1 MEKKMIKKILAVLMI
16 IMIMSTDF
24 VVLGSNII
32 SYALESDSA
41 TNNKNIEFSTYF
53 KNAKGEKVETLQTSI
68 KAENLKLY
76 AEVTVKNEGYL
87 SDATLELQ
95 DSNFNIKNN
104 ILSDL
109 VANIDGNKVTL
120 KQINAGTTAVVELDI
135 EPAIGDTLTSEML
148 VKASNLKLTGKYM
161 ETSYKGLSIDATRT
175 VSLDLQADES
185 AVAELETDIITNK
198 VFSID
203 GTNKRVVQLLVKSRL
218 SDNQY
223 PVKQTTISVDVPTL
237 SEKEPEKVEVVSLG
251 TNATNGT
258 TELTTEDWKN
268 ENGKV
273 EIILKNENNIIKWNK
288 DCYDELVVT
297 FIYEESVDASKVEIN
312 TNSEIIVHNSETEY
326 TATYTKVIEN
336 SEPNGII
343 TTQSEISSS
352 GIYKG
357 QIASNISA
365 QYNTKTTLRITN
377 AEIPEKITIKET
389 PDVFTTAETEFV
401 ANTKYISTKINKEKM
416 LYIFGQDGNI
426 SIENGSTTALINKDS
441 EVDENGDVIINYQVP
456 SNELLITTSKPVN
469 PGILEINHT
478 KATTENTYTTAQL
491 NTVETLTTR
500 NIETGTVSVDKVEQT
515 VVENSSESSLEV
527 QDTVS
532 KAEFTVNK
540 DALSTMTTNEN
551 VVLGVKL
558 ITDGVQYDLYKNPT
572 IKIQLPSSVENVVMN
587 GVTPLYAD
595 DFTVSSKYDNTNKVI
610 EIALKGEQTSHPETE
625 ATQLYLQLN
634 LDITLSKLAPSK
646 TDKIVMTY
654 TNENAT
660 QYDGGTTGSGVI
672 EKEIAISAP
681 SGLITMHNSST
692 YNIEGING
700 VSEDKQLIQ
709 VSDNDIAKDI
719 NFDIALVNNTGVNA
733 KNIRIFGKLPTAGNV
748 ISDSEE
754 ANTLQTALKSITA
767 QNATI
772 YYSENANA
780 TTNTENSANGW
791 TTTLLPNAKVFLI
804 KLDTLDVESNYTASY
819 TVQLPSPIPKDAM
832 SYAKY
837 EVLYDTDV
845 ETDVEIE
852 SIAIGFA
859 TPTEI
864 KLETSISAQVGND
877 TINSGDT
884 IKAGEVIKYTM
895 TVKNN
900 GAQELKNI
908 ELKSNVPDG
917 TVYVTPEEDYVYDET
932 SYYKENIDVAEVK
945 ETIQSLAAGATYTT
959 TYEVRVKSDLTSEK
973 QISNKAVA
981 IYDGTSIESAE
992 LTNKIVPAPIR
1003 VTIKNIVD
1011 EESSLISGGT
1021 VQYLVTIENMSD
1033 QDIANIDL
1041 QLISNNLK
1049 ITRLYDADDLFFMED
1064 SIPEKINIE
1073 EIKAN
1078 ESIWI
1083 KIQGNSVENSEQVD
1097 IMAIAKDSNGDTYR
1111 SNKWIDIL
1119 EKVDSKIFLS
1129 SPQDKEYIREGDIV
1143 EYNIVVENTG
1153 NVSGNIEVID
1163 NVSEYLEI
1171 QSISVD
1177 GNVILQTTETA
1188 KTDTY
1193 ISKLS
1198 NNISQF
1204 IYVEAGDKATM
1215 TIITRVKNITED
1227 IDAKTITNK
1236 AEARMFQMTKS
1247 TSEEVTHILKV
1258 TSENIKNVIN
1268 GKAWLDQNLN
1278 GAKDNEETPLSGI
1291 KVKLYDVKTDDYLK
1305 DNDGIVIETTT
1316 NEKGEYAFT
1325 KIPNGKYIVLF
1336 EYDTNEYELT
1346 YYMKDGVDDSINSKV
1361 VLKNITI
1368 NGEEKT
1374 YAVTDTINLE
1384 DNISNINIGLK
1395 EKLIFDLQLNKYIS
1409 KISVQNSKGTKTYDY
1424 KDSTFEK
1431 VEINRK
1437 QIVGSVVVLEYTIKV
1452 RNNGEITGYAN
1463 NIIDY
1468 LSSGLTFSSELN
1480 PDWYLSGNEL
1490 YTKKLANEPIN
1501 PGEEKEVKLI
1511 LTKTMTSENTGVV
1524 NNRAE
1529 IADAY
1534 NEYGNAD
1541 INSTPNNNISGEND
1555 MGSADV
1561 IIGIAT
1567 GGTTIGYIILTFI
1580 NIILIGI
1587 AIKLMIQNNII
1598 KIKKERR

>member
-1 MEKKMIKKILAVLMI
+1 MEKKIVKKILAILLV
-16 IMIMSTDF
+16 IMLISTDF
-24 VVLGSNII
+24 FVLGSNLI
-32 SYALESDSA
+32 SYATETNSA
-41 TNNKNIEFSTYF
+41 TNNKNIDFSAYF

-76 AEVTVKNEGYL
+76 AEITVKNEGYL

-104 ILSDL
+104 ILSDSI
-109 VANIDGNKVTL
+109 ASINGNKVIL
-120 KQINAGTTAVVELDI
+120 KQINAGTKVIVELDI
-135 EPAIGDTLTSEML
+135 EPSIGDTLTKEML
-148 VKASNLKLTGKYM
+148 LKASDLKLTGKYM
-161 ETSYKGLSIDATRT
+161 ETSYKGLSIEATRD
-175 VSLDLQADES
+175 VSLNLQADAS
-185 AVAELETDIITNK
+185 ASAELETDIITNK

-203 GTNKRVVQLLVKSRL
+203 GTNKRIVQLLVKSRL

-223 PVKQTTISVDVPTL
+223 PIKQTVISVDVPTL
-237 SEKEPEKVEVVSLG
+237 SEKEPEEVDVVSLG
-251 TNATNGT
+251 TMATNGKT
-258 TELTTEDWKN
+258 SIETEEWKN
-268 ENGKV
+268 ENGKI
-273 EIILKNENNIIKWNK
+273 EITLKNEDSTIKWNK
-288 DCYDELVVT
+288 DSYDELVVT
-297 FIYEESVDASKVEIN
+297 LIYEESVDASRVEIN
-312 TNSEIIVHNSETEY
+312 TNSEITVHNSETKY
-326 TATYTKVIEN
+326 TATYTKGIEN

-343 TTQSEISSS
+343 TTQSKISSS

-365 QYNTKTTLRITN
+365 QYNTTTTLRLTN
-377 AEIPEKITIKET
+377 AEIPEKIVIKES
-389 PDVFTTAETEFV
+389 PDILETENSEMNV
-401 ANTKYISTKINKEKM
+401 NTKYISTKINKEKM
-416 LYIFGQDGNI
+416 LEILGQDGNI

-441 EVDENGDVIINYQVP
+441 EVDESGDVVISYQNP
-456 SNELLITTSKPVN
+456 CSGLIITTSKPEKA
-469 PGILEINHT
+469 GTLEINHT
-478 KATTENTYTTAQL
+478 KDITENTYTTAQIDEIKTL
-491 NTVETLTTR
+491 KTKNTV
-500 NIETGTVSVDKVEQT
+500 TGTISVDKVEQT

-540 DALSTMTTNEN
+540 DALSTMTTNKD

-572 IKIQLPSSVENVVMN
+572 IKIQLPSSVENIAVN
-587 GVTPLYAD
+587 EATPLYAD
-595 DFTVSSKYDNTNKVI
+595 DFTVSSSYDKTNKVI
-610 EIALKGEQTSHPETE
+610 EIALTGEQTTHPETE

-634 LDITLSKLAPSK
+634 LDITLSKLTPSK

-660 QYDGGTTGSGVI
+660 QYDGGTTENGII

-700 VSEDKQLIQ
+700 ISEDKQLIQ

-719 NFDIALVNNTGVNA
+719 NFDIALVNNTGANVR
-733 KNIRIFGKLPTAGNV
+733 NIRIFGKLPTVGNV
-748 ISDSEE
+748 ISGVEE
-754 ANTLQTALKSITA
+754 ANTLQTALKGITA

-804 KLDTLDVESNYTASY
+804 KLDTLDTESNYTAAY

-832 SYAKY
+832 SYTEY

-877 TINSGDT
+877 TINNGDT
-884 IKAGEVIKYTM
+884 IKAGEVIRYTM

-917 TVYVTPEEDYVYDET
+917 TAYVTPEEDYVYDEI
-932 SYYKENIDVAEVK
+932 SYYKENMDETEVK

-1011 EESSLISGGT
+1011 EERSLISGGT

-1033 QDIANIDL
+1033 QDITNIDL

-1119 EKVDSKIFLS
+1119 EKVESKIFLS

-1171 QSISVD
+1171 QSISV
-1177 GNVILQTTETA
+1177 
-1188 KTDTY
+1188 
-1193 ISKLS
+1193 
-1198 NNISQF
+1198 
-1204 IYVEAGDKATM
+1204 
-1215 TIITRVKNITED
+1215 
-1227 IDAKTITNK
+1227 
-1236 AEARMFQMTKS
+1236 
-1247 TSEEVTHILKV
+1247 
-1258 TSENIKNVIN
+1258 N
-1268 GKAWLDQNLN
+1268 G
-1278 GAKDNEETPLSGI
+1278 
-1291 KVKLYDVKTDDYLK
+1291 
-1305 DNDGIVIETTT
+1305 
-1316 NEKGEYAFT
+1316 
-1325 KIPNGKYIVLF
+1325 
-1336 EYDTNEYELT
+1336 
-1346 YYMKDGVDDSINSKV
+1346 
-1361 VLKNITI
+1361 
-1368 NGEEKT
+1368 
-1374 YAVTDTINLE
+1374 
-1384 DNISNINIGLK
+1384 
-1395 EKLIFDLQLNKYIS
+1395 
-1409 KISVQNSKGTKTYDY
+1409 
-1424 KDSTFEK
+1424 
-1431 VEINRK
+1431 
-1437 QIVGSVVVLEYTIKV
+1437 
-1452 RNNGEITGYAN
+1452 
-1463 NIIDY
+1463 
-1468 LSSGLTFSSELN
+1468 
-1480 PDWYLSGNEL
+1480 
-1490 YTKKLANEPIN
+1490 
-1501 PGEEKEVKLI
+1501 
-1511 LTKTMTSENTGVV
+1511 
-1524 NNRAE
+1524 
-1529 IADAY
+1529 
-1534 NEYGNAD
+1534 
-1541 INSTPNNNISGEND
+1541 
-1555 MGSADV
+1555 
-1561 IIGIAT
+1561 
-1567 GGTTIGYIILTFI
+1567 
-1580 NIILIGI
+1580 NIILADEISPDTCRLWDVDTND
-1587 AIKLMIQNNII
+1587 KLD
-1598 KIKKERR
+1598 KDRFRRDLGDLVQGYEEVLARMSN